1 MLGACRSVARLAL
14 NHQVVIHKVGQV
26 TLLGQHG
33 QEGGDKCIIVVR
45 ASTVVN
51 LNRDSKPGQSP
62 MP

>member
-14 NHQVVIHKVGQV
+14 NHQVVIHKVCQV

-33 QEGGDKCIIVVR
+33 QEGGDKCIVVVR

-51 LNRDSKPGQSP
+51 LNRDS
-62 MP
+62 